1 MDNCQLFMVAERR
14 DRIKKNNNKMEKLK
28 YEIEL
33 LIPKCKQILTL
44 RDEYKKLEEN
54 IKELDNEYLIQKDNK
69 VLFEKSD
76 RIEELYEQLQQKEE
90 QFNFVQSLK
99 ESFNPKKRFATIFSS
114 FKKYYKYKKQVA
126 REELDE
132 YISLFEVGYS
142 YYKQYRN
149 LKNISFNTEEE
160 ISELFLAVEE
170 DKNSTLF
177 ELNQIEEQ
185 LSTRRKF
192 LWSYPKKKEQMEIRM
207 AEIKTEISQI
217 HNSEE
222 YKKYSN
228 KVKKYSD
235 LYNENEIY
243 QGQIDN
249 MVEMTKVKPFV
260 KRRKAA

>member
-1 MDNCQLFMVAERR
+1 MSDITLQSLIKEQEGRVRTLQ
-14 DRIKKNNNKMEKLK
+14 DRVVGYDVSDYYPDVQAYYDWVELTQRFLDLHFKGDKYIEKFCKLSNESFSLTQQRKLLSILKAFDALPIIIHNQNNNKMEKLK

-142 YYKQYRN
+142 YYKQYH
-149 LKNISFNTEEE
+149 KN
-160 ISELFLAVEE
+160 
-170 DKNSTLF
+170 
-177 ELNQIEEQ
+177 
-185 LSTRRKF
+185 
-192 LWSYPKKKEQMEIRM
+192 
-207 AEIKTEISQI
+207 
-217 HNSEE
+217 
-222 YKKYSN
+222 
-228 KVKKYSD
+228 
-235 LYNENEIY
+235 
-243 QGQIDN
+243 
-249 MVEMTKVKPFV
+249 
-260 KRRKAA
+260 